1 MQSPKRRGKRRVSTN
16 GSLSRIPVR
25 LNVLMGIVVLML
37 GALGWRL
44 ATLQITD
51 SAKYKTAVTSAES
64 SVEQVNVQRGM
75 IYDST
80 GQALVANKGSQA
92 ITYTKPKSIT
102 ESEMYAIANNVG
114 KYLTVDTKQLSTP
127 NYATYYIQDPK
138 RAKRVVE
145 ASGTTAAPG
154 TDAYVNALRGYVE
167 KHKKRFPLT
176 DLQKNKAMI
185 YQKMANSYALS
196 TVYLKET
203 DVTQQEIADIG
214 ERQSKMPGVKVGIY
228 YTRDYPQGDAIKSL
242 VGGTS
247 TSQSGLPEDSVNSL
261 LTQGYSRDDV
271 VGTSYLEKQYES
283 TLKGTKARV
292 EVTAD
297 KDGNTKETTQ
307 YKGQAGDN
315 LTLTINA
322 KFQNDVQDILEKNI
336 PGGNTTGAYAV
347 VINPKTGGIYAT
359 AGVNRDYETG
369 KLTADALSTVNQ
381 ANVVGS
387 VVKPAMITTGFMNGA
402 ITPENNTI
410 TDQPISVAGTPTKSS
425 WWNRNGSGNMPLT
438 ADTALMMSSNTYV
451 MQVMLRL
458 GGLNYFP
465 GMSLGALPTSV
476 YQTMR
481 DGFAR
486 FGLGVKT
493 GIDLPGEITG
503 IKGSTTRE
511 HIGNALDESF
521 GQYDTYTT
529 MQLAQYVAT
538 IANGGY
544 RVRPH
549 IVQSIQSRDTANKV
563 TTTTTIPT
571 EVLGTV
577 GWTKDERDLIWKG
590 MNEVVHS
597 SSGYATGTHL
607 KDVKPEV
614 SAKTG
619 TAETTTNGA
628 TTVTSSLISFVPD
641 SDVALAVVIP
651 GTDDADENVNQAIGS
666 QIYAAFW
673 KDVQDA
679 GSANK

>member
-1 MQSPKRRGKRRVSTN
+1 M
-16 GSLSRIPVR
+16 
-25 LNVLMGIVVLML
+25 
-37 GALGWRL
+37 
-44 ATLQITD
+44 
-51 SAKYKTAVTSAES
+51 
-64 SVEQVNVQRGM
+64 
-75 IYDST
+75 
-80 GQALVANKGSQA
+80 
-92 ITYTKPKSIT
+92 
-102 ESEMYAIANNVG
+102 
-114 KYLTVDTKQLSTP
+114 
-127 NYATYYIQDPK
+127 
-138 RAKRVVE
+138 
-145 ASGTTAAPG
+145 
-154 TDAYVNALRGYVE
+154 
-167 KHKKRFPLT
+167 
-176 DLQKNKAMI
+176 
-185 YQKMANSYALS
+185 
-196 TVYLKET
+196 
-203 DVTQQEIADIG
+203 
-214 ERQSKMPGVKVGIY
+214 
-228 YTRDYPQGDAIKSL
+228 
-242 VGGTS
+242 
-247 TSQSGLPEDSVNSL
+247 
-261 LTQGYSRDDV
+261 
-271 VGTSYLEKQYES
+271 
-283 TLKGTKARV
+283 
-292 EVTAD
+292 
-297 KDGNTKETTQ
+297 
-307 YKGQAGDN
+307 
-315 LTLTINA
+315 TLTINA

-549 IVQSIQSRDTANKV
+549 IVQSIQSRDAANKV